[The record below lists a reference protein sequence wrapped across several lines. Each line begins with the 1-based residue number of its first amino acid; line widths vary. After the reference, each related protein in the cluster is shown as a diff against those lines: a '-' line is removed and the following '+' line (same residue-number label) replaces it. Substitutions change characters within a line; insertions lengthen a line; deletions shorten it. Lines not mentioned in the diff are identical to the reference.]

1 MSFITAKDARKTYSI
16 SSSTLRHWSEHGK
29 LPCKRM
35 PGGKRLYDK
44 ECLRKLL
51 GGDTDEK
58 QEETKLRK
66 RTGVCYARVSSKAQ
80 KSDLERQVADLRKKY
95 PSYEII
101 QDIGSRVN
109 WRRPGFTS
117 LLESI
122 YEGKIETV
130 VVMHRDRLARFGI
143 ELVQWIMQKHCT
155 KLVVQSTAD
164 EIGEENN
171 NKELADD
178 MLSIVNVFVARNNG
192 RRSAANRKRRRGS
205 DQESAHSGSHEILS
219 ESNTIANG

>member
-1 MSFITAKDARKTYSI
+1 
-16 SSSTLRHWSEHGK
+16 
-29 LPCKRM
+29 M

-44 ECLRKLL
+44 ERLRKLL
-51 GGDTDEK
+51 GGDFDEK

-66 RTGVCYARVSSKAQ
+66 RGGVCYARVSSKAQ
-80 KSDLERQVADLRKKY
+80 KSD
-95 PSYEII
+95 
-101 QDIGSRVN
+101 IGSGLK

-164 EIGEENN
+164 EIGEDNN

-219 ESNTIANG
+219 ESSTIANG